1 MAISKKDW
9 IEKGTYPGGKPL
21 NPKDK
26 NIDKYYAN
34 YVKEVKE
41 ASSEKRKAIEKQH
54 GISKADKKSSGGNGK
69 EEAKKERDNG
79 NGGDTA
85 KKRSPASYRPDVP
98 IAKGGDDVFFGTN
111 IPTKGYSSSQIED
124 FNSRLRSD
132 IGEGNTRGANDV
144 IFSIAHA
151 KGGGQGNPRVGAV
164 QSGMY
169 KLDEGPLWAEGQI
182 NSTND
187 RYVIRDASGK
197 PTGEEVRYDDS
208 SGVVKG
214 KEGDWESVGSWG
226 GNEKAGI
233 VEGQPTAKPPHSGL
247 RSIGIRD

>member
-34 YVKEVKE
+34 YVKEVKG

-111 IPTKGYSSSQIED
+111 IPTKGYS
-124 FNSRLRSD
+124 
-132 IGEGNTRGANDV
+132 
-144 IFSIAHA
+144 
-151 KGGGQGNPRVGAV
+151 
-164 QSGMY
+164 
-169 KLDEGPLWAEGQI
+169 
-182 NSTND
+182 
-187 RYVIRDASGK
+187 
-197 PTGEEVRYDDS
+197 
-208 SGVVKG
+208 
-214 KEGDWESVGSWG
+214 
-226 GNEKAGI
+226 
-233 VEGQPTAKPPHSGL
+233 
-247 RSIGIRD
+247 